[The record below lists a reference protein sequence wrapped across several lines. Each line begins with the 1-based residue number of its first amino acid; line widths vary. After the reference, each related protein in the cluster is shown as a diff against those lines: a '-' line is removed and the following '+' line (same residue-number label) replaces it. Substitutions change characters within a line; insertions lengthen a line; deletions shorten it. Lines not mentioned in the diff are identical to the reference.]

1 MHEKKENL
9 FVQKSQRQNK
19 LPLSLFR
26 FLLQILFDT
35 NLSIWMFTITLVFTL
50 NFLFILFDRNFY
62 YFL

>member
-26 FLLQILFDT
+26 FLLQILFDI
-35 NLSIWMFTITLVFTL
+35 NLSIWIFTITLVFTL